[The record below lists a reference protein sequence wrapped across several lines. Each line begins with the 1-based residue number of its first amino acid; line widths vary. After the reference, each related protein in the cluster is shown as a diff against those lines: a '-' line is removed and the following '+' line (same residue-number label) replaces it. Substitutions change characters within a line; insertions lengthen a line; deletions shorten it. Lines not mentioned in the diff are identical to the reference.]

1 MTTLAGK
8 VWDRHVIERGDAD
21 LLYIDMH
28 LLHELTSPQAFEGL
42 RLAGRPVRRP
52 DLAVATADHNVPT
65 GPDPL
70 SLLDGLA
77 ARQLRVQQENC
88 ARHGIEL
95 HPLGS
100 PGQGVVHVIG
110 PELGLTQPGMTIVC
124 GDSHTATLGAF
135 GAVAFGIGTSQVE
148 HVLATQ
154 TLWMPRPRTMA
165 VTVRGTPRPGT
176 SAKDLALAI
185 IARIGTAGGT
195 GTLIEYR
202 GDAIAALP
210 MEGRMTVCNM
220 AIESGARSGMIAP
233 DDTTFAYLEGRERSP
248 RGRLWERAL
257 DDWRTLRTD
266 DGAAFDREAVIDA
279 SAIGPQASWGTNPAQ
294 TTGIDGTVPD
304 PASFGDAAERAAAE
318 RALAYMDLAPGTALR
333 DIAVSTVFIG
343 SCTNGRLA
351 DLRAA
356 ADVMRGRRVAPSVRA
371 LAVPGSTRV
380 KRQAEDEGLDEV
392 FRAAGFE
399 WRSSGCS
406 MCVGMNGDVV
416 EPGAHSASTSNRNFE
431 SRQGPGAR
439 THLVS
444 PASAAASAVLGH
456 LASAADLGEVR

>member
-1 MTTLAGK
+1 
-8 VWDRHVIERGDAD
+8 
-21 LLYIDMH
+21 
-28 LLHELTSPQAFEGL
+28 
-42 RLAGRPVRRP
+42 
-52 DLAVATADHNVPT
+52 
-65 GPDPL
+65 
-70 SLLDGLA
+70 
-77 ARQLRVQQENC
+77 
-88 ARHGIEL
+88 
-95 HPLGS
+95 
-100 PGQGVVHVIG
+100 
-110 PELGLTQPGMTIVC
+110 
-124 GDSHTATLGAF
+124 
-135 GAVAFGIGTSQVE
+135 
-148 HVLATQ
+148 
-154 TLWMPRPRTMA
+154 
-165 VTVRGTPRPGT
+165 
-176 SAKDLALAI
+176 
-185 IARIGTAGGT
+185 
-195 GTLIEYR
+195 
-202 GDAIAALP
+202 
-210 MEGRMTVCNM
+210 MTVCNM

-266 DGAAFDREAVIDA
+266 DGADFDHEAVIDA
-279 SAIGPQASWGTNPAQ
+279 AAIGPQASWGTNPGQ

-304 PASFGDAAERAAAE
+304 PASFADPAERAAAE

-333 DIAVSTVFIG
+333 DIAISTVFIG
-343 SCTNGRLA
+343 SCTNGRLT

-356 ADVMRGRRVAPSVRA
+356 ADVLRGHRVAPSVRA

-380 KRQAEDEGLDEV
+380 KRQAEEEGLDEV

-456 LASAADLGEVR
+456 LASAADLGEAR